1 MLQKEWLYLLEGRI
15 VNGKEAPPIV
25 KKHTNALPTSKKCV
39 YYTKDIFLGHVAV
52 QLEIQWIWNNTLFFL
67 TVKIKNHKLDLTS
80 NRNFL
85 QIRLLFLRVITTL
98 HKRKKHT

>member
-52 QLEIQWIWNNTLFFL
+52 QLEIQ
-67 TVKIKNHKLDLTS
+67 
-80 NRNFL
+80 
-85 QIRLLFLRVITTL
+85 
-98 HKRKKHT
+98 